1 MFFKGTSPQ
10 LITFQNLDKPS
21 IAYEPKP
28 VRNINTN
35 MSIIL
40 GMTDSKLSI
49 QKPSGFLTFPYLFL
63 RLLSSHYSKAN
74 DLDLQGSR
82 GND

>member
-1 MFFKGTSPQ
+1 M
-10 LITFQNLDKPS
+10 NLP
-21 IAYEPKP
+21 P

-40 GMTDSKLSI
+40 AMTDSKLSI
-49 QKPSGFLTFPYLFL
+49 QKTSGFLTFPYLFL
-63 RLLSSHYSKAN
+63 RLLSHYSKAN
-74 DLDLQGSR
+74 DLDLQGNR